1 MANTSVGPARL
12 DSALDN
18 GWRGPLLNATLWVA
32 ALLGSLWFCISL
44 VDRSNTPLSLT
55 GMVGEGLLTLVW
67 IAALFK
73 RLPEAVRLAFLLT
86 LFFGVAAVTA
96 IDIGP
101 VRPAVPFLLM
111 LLLLM
116 AMLYGG
122 LRGALAAG
130 ASIAILYAIGAYG
143 WMTGIF
149 PFHPVDVNADPHRL
163 SIWIR
168 SAAGQL
174 MASATIG
181 AIVIYVMQH
190 ERQIAAALRVSEDR
204 AHLLL
209 EHAPEAIFVL
219 DMESRRFVVANPAA
233 ESLFGYSQADLRT
246 KSPIDLSPELQPD
259 GRSSRDAAAAY
270 AAAAAQGATSTFEW
284 LHRSADG
291 RDFLSEVRL
300 LRLPDPNRVLMR
312 SSVVDITE
320 RKRTEA
326 ALKESLALLQA
337 TLGAAPVGIA
347 RLHNRVILDMSG
359 ALLRVLGYTREELIG
374 QDARVLYATDDDYQR
389 VAPQYALL
397 AEQKF
402 TIFETRFVA
411 KDGRIVDVA
420 VNAVWLDTTNRAA
433 GVIAAFMDIT
443 ERNALQERLRQS
455 QKLEAIGTLA
465 GGIAHDF
472 NNILTGILGFAELA
486 RQVTDDNSEVRQ
498 YVDHISDAGRRAA
511 DLVTQILAFSRA
523 GGLARTPIQMRDVVT
538 EAMKLLRVTIP
549 ASIAFDIKL
558 AENLPMVL
566 ANGSQLH
573 QIVMNLGINA
583 AYAMGDKAGTLSV
596 SLASC
601 ELDDLQASSLSDIG
615 PGTYVC
621 LRVAD
626 TGCGMDAATL
636 QRAFEPFFTTK
647 AQGQGT
653 GLGLSV
659 IHGIVHSHHGTIRL
673 SSELGLGTTVEIF
686 LPAAAIEPRAE
697 LESAESVRPGH
708 GERILLVDDVE
719 SLAMMGGIVLRQ
731 LGYVVESESHAL
743 QALTRIEQDPHYFQL
758 VVTDQT
764 MPRLSGLD
772 FAARVRAIRP
782 DLPIVLT
789 SGLSMTLTPERI
801 QASGVREI
809 LTKPYT
815 GDELAA
821 AVRRQLQR

>member
-1 MANTSVGPARL
+1 MTNTSVGPARL

-55 GMVGEGLLTLVW
+55 GMVAEGLLTLVW

-73 RLPEAVRLAFLLT
+73 RLPEAIRLAFLLS

-143 WMTGIF
+143 WVTGIF
-149 PFHPVDVNADPHRL
+149 PFHPIDANADPHRL

-174 MASATIG
+174 MASATIA
-181 AIVIYVMQH
+181 AIVFYVMQH

-204 AHLLL
+204 ARLLL
-209 EHAPEAIFVL
+209 EHAPEAILVL
-219 DMESRRFVVANPAA
+219 DMESQRFVVANPAA
-233 ESLFGYSQADLRT
+233 ESLFGYSQAELRT

-270 AAAAAQGATSTFEW
+270 AAAADQGAKSTFEW

-320 RKRTEA
+320 R
-326 ALKESLALLQA
+326 
-337 TLGAAPVGIA
+337 
-347 RLHNRVILDMSG
+347 
-359 ALLRVLGYTREELIG
+359 
-374 QDARVLYATDDDYQR
+374 
-389 VAPQYALL
+389 
-397 AEQKF
+397 
-402 TIFETRFVA
+402 
-411 KDGRIVDVA
+411 
-420 VNAVWLDTTNRAA
+420 
-433 GVIAAFMDIT
+433 
-443 ERNALQERLRQS
+443 NALQERLRHS

-472 NNILTGILGFAELA
+472 NNILAGVLGFAELA

-498 YVDHISDAGRRAA
+498 YLDHISDAGRRAA
-511 DLVTQILAFSRA
+511 NLVTQILAFSRA
-523 GGLARTPIQMRDVVT
+523 GGLARTPIQMREVVT
-538 EAMKLLRVTIP
+538 EAMKLLRVTMP
-549 ASIAFDIKL
+549 ASIAIDIQL

-573 QIVMNLGINA
+573 QILMNLGINA
-583 AYAMGDKAGTLSV
+583 AQAIGDKAGTLSV
-596 SLASC
+596 SLAAC
-601 ELDDLQASSLSDIG
+601 EVDGLQASTLSDIG

-636 QRAFEPFFTTK
+636 QRAFEPFYTTK

-653 GLGLSV
+653 GLGLSI
-659 IHGIVHSHHGTIRL
+659 IHGIVHSHHGAIRL
-673 SSELGLGTTVEIF
+673 SSELRVGTTVEIF
-686 LPAAAIEPRAE
+686 LPATAIEPRAE
-697 LESAESVRPGH
+697 VESAESVRPGH
-708 GERILLVDDVE
+708 GERILLLDDVE
-719 SLAMMGGIVLRQ
+719 SLVMMGEIILRQ
-731 LGYVVESESHAL
+731 LGYVVETESDAL

-789 SGLSMTLTPERI
+789 SGLSMALSPERI

-809 LTKPYT
+809 LAKPYT

-821 AVRRQLQR
+821 AVRRQLQH